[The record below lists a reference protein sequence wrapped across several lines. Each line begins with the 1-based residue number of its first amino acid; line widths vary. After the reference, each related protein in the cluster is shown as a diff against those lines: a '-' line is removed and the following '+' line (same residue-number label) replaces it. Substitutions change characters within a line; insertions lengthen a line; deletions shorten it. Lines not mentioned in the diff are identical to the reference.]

1 MEPYQPPSDEEIGAA
16 YAQGKA
22 AVIALFNRTV
32 GELAFRIR
40 ALEDR
45 VSNSGQALLD
55 EISHAGEGQ
64 PDLSESARLPYPD
77 AKTAAPTGI
86 KQGDIYWVLLAE
98 PSGSEAGW
106 PHPHVVIQDN
116 IFNRSRIH
124 SVVVCALTS
133 NRKRAKAP
141 GNVLLDAGEANLPR
155 QSVVEVSK
163 ISTVDKTQ
171 LGETIGTLSEHR
183 IQQIWAGMQFYK
195 LLVEPRKG

>member
-32 GELAFRIR
+32 GELAFRNQ

-45 VSNSGQALLD
+45 VSNSSQALLN
-55 EISHAGEGQ
+55 EISPADEGQ
-64 PDLSESARLPYPD
+64 PDLSESARLPD
-77 AKTAAPTGI
+77 LTAKTAASTEI
-86 KQGDIYWVLLAE
+86 KQGDIYWVVLAE
-98 PSGSEAGW
+98 PSGSEAGL

-116 IFNRSRIH
+116 VFNRSRIH
-124 SVVVCALTS
+124 SVLVCALTS

-141 GNVLLDAGEANLPR
+141 GNVYLEAGEANLPR

-171 LGETIGTLSEHR
+171 LGQYIGTLSEQR
-183 IQQIWAGMQFYK
+183 IQQILAGMQFLQ